1 MFYVINKEKLTA
13 YAVSVFT
20 VIILFVMAGVITPK
34 NNTVETSAE
43 TKNDVSINNQNVN
56 DENNTNSNK
65 IIINE

>member
-34 NNTVETSAE
+34 NNAVETSAE
-43 TKNDVSINNQNVN
+43 TQNDASININIVN
-56 DENNTNSNK
+56 NENITNNNK
-65 IIINE
+65 TMINE